1 MGRRG
6 HDRMVVGILQVLQ
19 FPPPI
24 KLNLEKLFTHL
35 PTHVYFK
42 HYPAVK
48 KIYLYLSGHIRNIPT
63 ITKYQFH
70 QTVYC

>member
-1 MGRRG
+1 MIIHVRYTCNLNL
-6 HDRMVVGILQVLQ
+6 DYIELFLAVFQ
-19 FPPPI
+19 
-24 KLNLEKLFTHL
+24 NLEKLFTHL